1 MKGHYDL
8 SKNYLDK
15 SITIRHRNV
24 EVLALELYKV
34 HYGFAPKLINDIFLK
49 KEMWRTILEMTLHL
63 KQEMLNLFIAA
74 QKQNPF

>member
-49 KEMWRTILEMTLHL
+49 KEM
-63 KQEMLNLFIAA
+63 
-74 QKQNPF
+74 